1 MSFFRLT
8 RPVLG
13 MFNAE
18 RPIASPSG
26 RCARVVP
33 AGPGVDHPVLAI
45 RVIGLDF
52 PNPVGLA
59 AGFDKNAEVIDA
71 MLKQRLRLCRSGVA
85 DA

>member
-1 MSFFRLT
+1 MRLFRLT

-13 MFNAE
+13 MINAE
-18 RPIASPSG
+18 TAHRLTLGALRLG
-26 RCARVVP
+26 LVP
-33 AGPGVDHPVLAI
+33 GGTAVDHPALAT

-71 MLKQRLRLCRSGVA
+71 MLKPRLRLCRSGHA
-85 DA
+85 